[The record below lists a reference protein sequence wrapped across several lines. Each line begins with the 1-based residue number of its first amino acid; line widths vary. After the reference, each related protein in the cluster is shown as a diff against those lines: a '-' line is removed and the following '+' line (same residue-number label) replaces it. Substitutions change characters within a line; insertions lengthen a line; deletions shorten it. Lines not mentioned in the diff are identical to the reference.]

1 MTTSAIL
8 ETHPPSDVFKS
19 LEGVCHDSGL
29 GALAGRLGELRPW
42 LEGDL
47 VEVEQQLRTML
58 FGETPAEQ
66 SARHLIQMPGKRLRP
81 LCVALAAHMG
91 AGFGR
96 EARELAVAV
105 ELVHNATLLHD
116 DVVDLGDLRRG
127 APAARSIYGN
137 AASIFGGDWLL
148 VEALCRVER
157 AAVPGVLE
165 KMLLVIKEMVIAESN
180 QLAAR
185 GRLSL
190 DREAYFAIVRGKTAS
205 LFRWAM
211 FAGARA
217 GHVSEAQASSLA
229 RYGEKLGMAFQVID
243 DLLDVVGDPT
253 ETGKSALAD
262 LREGKMTYPLL
273 LAVELDPSLRGALER
288 ASEAGEL
295 GLAPIERRV
304 ARAMEDG
311 RVEAG
316 AREFAERLIRE
327 AIDELSELSD
337 CPAKTA
343 LASVAIATLGRRK

>member
-127 APAARSIYGN
+127 A
-137 AASIFGGDWLL
+137 
-148 VEALCRVER
+148 
-157 AAVPGVLE
+157 
-165 KMLLVIKEMVIAESN
+165 
-180 QLAAR
+180 
-185 GRLSL
+185 
-190 DREAYFAIVRGKTAS
+190 
-205 LFRWAM
+205 
-211 FAGARA
+211 
-217 GHVSEAQASSLA
+217 
-229 RYGEKLGMAFQVID
+229 
-243 DLLDVVGDPT
+243 
-253 ETGKSALAD
+253 
-262 LREGKMTYPLL
+262 
-273 LAVELDPSLRGALER
+273 LER